1 MTITLDM
8 FKDAKDLETFDI
20 GEIIFEQG
28 DPGDFM
34 YVVVE
39 GEVEVILRGKV
50 ITKLTPGEILGE
62 MALVDNRPRSAS
74 ARASAPT
81 KLAPVNRFSFTYYVQ
96 NSPFFA
102 LDVMEIMAERL
113 REQME
118 KDS

>member
-8 FKDAKDLETFDI
+8 FKDAKDLETFES
-20 GEIIFEQG
+20 GEMIFEKG

-39 GEVEVILRGKV
+39 GEVEIILRGQ
-50 ITKLTPGEILGE
+50 IINTLRAGDIFGE
-62 MALVDNRPRSAS
+62 MALIDNRPRSAA
-74 ARASAPT
+74 ARATKPT
-81 KLAPVNRFSFTYYVQ
+81 KLAPVDRFGFTYYVQ

-102 LDVMEIMAERL
+102 LDVMEIMAQRM

-118 KDS
+118 KE

>member
-1 MTITLDM
+1 MAITLDM
-8 FKDAKDLETFDI
+8 FRDAKDIETFES

-39 GEVEVILRGKV
+39 GEVEIILRGE
-50 ITKLTPGEILGE
+50 IINTLRPGEIFGE
-62 MALVDNRPRSAS
+62 MALIDNRPRSAT
-74 ARASAPT
+74 AKAAAPT

-102 LDVMEIMAERL
+102 LDVMEIMARRL

-118 KDS
+118 KE

>member
-8 FKDAKDLETFDI
+8 FKDAKDLETFES
-20 GEIIFEQG
+20 GEMIFEQG
-28 DPGDFM
+28 DPGDSMF
-34 YVVVE
+34 VVVE
-39 GEVEVILRGKV
+39 GEVEIILRGEV
-50 ITKLTPGEILGE
+50 LNTLMPGDIFGE
-62 MALVDNRPRSAS
+62 MALIDNRPRSA
-74 ARASAPT
+74 AAKAVAPT

-118 KDS
+118 KG

>member
-8 FKDAKDLETFDI
+8 FKDAKDIETFES
-20 GEIIFEQG
+20 GEIVFEQG

-39 GEVEVILRGKV
+39 GAVEIIHRGEVLNTLK
-50 ITKLTPGEILGE
+50 PGEFFGE

-74 ARASAPT
+74 ARAVAAT
-81 KLAPVNRFSFTYYVQ
+81 KLAPVNRFNFTYYVQ

-102 LDVMEIMAERL
+102 LDIMEIMAERL

-118 KDS
+118 KE

>member
-1 MTITLDM
+1 MAITLDM
-8 FKDAKDLETFDI
+8 FRDATDIETFDS
-20 GEIIFEQG
+20 GELIFDQG

-39 GEVEVILRGKV
+39 GEVEIILRGEV
-50 ITKLTPGEILGE
+50 INTLKPGEIFGE
-62 MALVDNRPRSAS
+62 MALVDNRPRSAA
-74 ARASAPT
+74 ARAVMPT

-102 LDVMEIMAERL
+102 LDVMEIMAARL

-118 KDS
+118 KGS

>member
-8 FKDAKDLETFDI
+8 FKDAKDIETFDS

-28 DPGDFM
+28 DPGDSM

-39 GEVEVILRGKV
+39 GEVEIILRGEV
-50 ITKLTPGEILGE
+50 INKLAPGEIFGE
-62 MALVDNRPRSAS
+62 MALIDNRPRSAA
-74 ARASAPT
+74 ARACSPT
-81 KLAPVNRFSFTYYVQ
+81 RLAPVNRFSFTYYVQ

-118 KDS
+118 KE

>member
-8 FKDAKDLETFDI
+8 FKDAKDLESFDS
-20 GEIIFEQG
+20 GEMIFEQG

-39 GEVEVILRGKV
+39 GEVDIILRGEV
-50 ITKLTPGEILGE
+50 LNTLRPGDIFGE
-62 MALVDNRPRSAS
+62 MALIDNRPRSAS
-74 ARASAPT
+74 AKAAAPT

-102 LDVMEIMAERL
+102 LDVMEIMADRM

-118 KDS
+118 KG

>member
-8 FKDAKDLETFDI
+8 FRDAKDIETFDT
-20 GEIIFEQG
+20 GDTIFEQG
-28 DPGDFM
+28 DLGDFM

-39 GEVEVILRGKV
+39 GEVEIIHRGEV
-50 ITKLTPGEILGE
+50 LNTLTPGDIFGE
-62 MALVDNRPRSAS
+62 MALIDNQPRSAT
-74 ARASAPT
+74 AVAAAPT
-81 KLAPVNRFSFTYYVQ
+81 QLAPVNRFNFTYYVQ

-118 KDS
+118 KE

>member
-1 MTITLDM
+1 MAITLDV
-8 FKDAKDLETFDI
+8 FKDAKDIETFES
-20 GEIIFEQG
+20 GEMIFDQG

-39 GEVEVILRGKV
+39 GEVEIILRGEV
-50 ITKLTPGEILGE
+50 INRLAPGEIFGE
-62 MALVDNRPRSAS
+62 MALIDNRPRSAA
-74 ARASAPT
+74 ARAAAPT

-102 LDVMEIMAERL
+102 LDVMEIMADRL

-118 KDS
+118 KE

>member
-8 FKDAKDLETFDI
+8 FKDAKDLETFDT

-39 GEVEVILRGKV
+39 GEVEVILREKV
-50 ITKLTPGEILGE
+50 ITKLAPGEILGE
-62 MALVDNRPRSAS
+62 MALIDNRPRSAS
-74 ARASAPT
+74 ARASART

-113 REQME
+113 RVQME
-118 KDS
+118 KDN